1 MVSKLK
7 EDGSAAFAGA
17 ATNAMGGSSSTA
29 GTGGIDTFDP
39 LLKSKKNLRAIVK
52 RKTLSDIKK

>member
-1 MVSKLK
+1 MVK
-7 EDGSAAFAGA
+7 EEVSANFAGA

-29 GTGGIDTFDP
+29 GTGPVDTIDP

-52 RKTLSDIKK
+52 RKTLSDLKK